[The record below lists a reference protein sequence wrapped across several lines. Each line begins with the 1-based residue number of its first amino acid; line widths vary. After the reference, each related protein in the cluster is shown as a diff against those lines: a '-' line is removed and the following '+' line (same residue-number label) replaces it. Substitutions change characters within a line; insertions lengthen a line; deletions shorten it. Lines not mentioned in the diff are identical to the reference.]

1 MPFPT
6 HEHVSSYTPYRAPST
21 GECYSFSSCYDTS
34 LLLFQKRCQAD
45 SHCPCARGGAA
56 VASGRRSGGPRRRI
70 ASSSPPSALG
80 VRLCLHSSLCHCATA
95 SLRHSTMPP
104 RVFHCVLC
112 VSLCVL
118 CAPQHCASLRLK
130 DRCPPLSRVCPLRA
144 AGTPCTFTLHCNSP
158 CRRVHREQNTFG
170 PPTEQTRVSGA
181 RVRKQLPCLI

>member
-45 SHCPCARGGAA
+45 SHCSCARGGAA

-80 VRLCLHSSLCHCATA
+80 VRLCLHSSLYHCATA
-95 SLRHSTMPP
+95 SLSHSTMPP
-104 RVFHCVLC
+104 QYDASTCVPLCAVCFTVCVVCSTALCITVPQYDAASTVQHCVYCVFHNVL
-112 VSLCVL
+112 S
-118 CAPQHCASLRLK
+118 
-130 DRCPPLSRVCPLRA
+130 
-144 AGTPCTFTLHCNSP
+144 
-158 CRRVHREQNTFG
+158 VHRAL
-170 PPTEQTRVSGA
+170 SIA
-181 RVRKQLPCLI
+181 LQLSV